1 MNKKVKGEEKD
12 HSCRGGGAGGGE
24 REINKEASV
33 LGRKIGF
40 YLGTFLSVHHHT
52 LRPNQFFFF
61 PLAGI

>member
-33 LGRKIGF
+33 LGRKIRF
-40 YLGTFLSVHHHT
+40 YLGIFYLCITIS
-52 LRPNQFFFF
+52 
-61 PLAGI
+61 